1 MLIIMGTVRFPA
13 DKIAG
18 AKAAMEA
25 MIKGSRA
32 EVGCITY
39 NLAQDVLEPGLI
51 HVSEAWESQEA
62 LSGHSQTEHMK
73 AWRTAGASLGIGERN
88 IKLYEA
94 TVLKT
99 L

>member
-13 DKIAG
+13 DKIKE
-18 AKAAMEA
+18 AKSVMEA

-39 NLAQDVLEPGLI
+39 NLAQDLLDPGLI

-62 LSGHSQTEHMK
+62 LAGHSQTEHMK
-73 AWRTAGASLGIGERN
+73 AWRTAGAGLGIGERN

-94 TVLKT
+94 SVLKV